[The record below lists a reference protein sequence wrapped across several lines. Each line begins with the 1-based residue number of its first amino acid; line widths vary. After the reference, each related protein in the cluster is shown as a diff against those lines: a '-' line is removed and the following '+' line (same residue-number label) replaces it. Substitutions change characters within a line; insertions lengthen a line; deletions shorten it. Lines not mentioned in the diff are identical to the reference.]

1 MIDLPRVLIGPKD
14 RLKANLNNIKVFDDK
29 SYGFDYQEH
38 LLRKV
43 FNEMG
48 SEIFLFLIY
57 EDFHKSIGF
66 AEDKIYP
73 RDKEYAK
80 EKKTLSEIDNK
91 QSGKSFMKN
100 KRIRITKSLHWEP
113 ILKYYCNHEYWKI
126 EYKKYIKTLEYYQ
139 KVFYNFDYCHVK
151 DYENWNNWL

>member
-66 AEDKIYP
+66 DEHQ
-73 RDKEYAK
+73 
-80 EKKTLSEIDNK
+80 LSAFK
-91 QSGKSFMKN
+91 F
-100 KRIRITKSLHWEP
+100 
-113 ILKYYCNHEYWKI
+113 
-126 EYKKYIKTLEYYQ
+126 
-139 KVFYNFDYCHVK
+139 
-151 DYENWNNWL
+151 